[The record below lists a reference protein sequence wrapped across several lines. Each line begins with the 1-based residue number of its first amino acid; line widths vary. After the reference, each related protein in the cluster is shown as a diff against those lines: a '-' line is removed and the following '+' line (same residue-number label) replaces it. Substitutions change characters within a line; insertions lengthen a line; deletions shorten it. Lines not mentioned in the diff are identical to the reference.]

1 MAWLDPCRGA
11 ELGFVHGVVAA
22 PASRLAHRGTNY
34 GAVTRAAPTRGIGHP
49 ITSCCPT
56 RASWCCAG
64 PPKTPQAAKTC
75 LCRGAPGSPPR
86 SAPTSAGGTGV
97 ALGVPD
103 QHEQSKHPALSH
115 SARGRSPAVPPK
127 KAAEPPLPDAGGKLP
142 PPAAALLR
150 CVPPRRS
157 AAPLSPVPGSGEQIN
172 IHHQGAEHMEYE

>member
-34 GAVTRAAPTRGIGHP
+34 GAVTWAAPTRGIGHP

-75 LCRGAPGSPPR
+75 LHRGAPGSPPR

-115 SARGRSPAVPPK
+115 SARGRSPAAPPQK
-127 KAAEPPLPDAGGKLP
+127 SCRASPSRRGRETPSTCGSAPPVC
-142 PPAAALLR
+142 AAAAQ
-150 CVPPRRS
+150 CS
-157 AAPLSPVPGSGEQIN
+157 AVISSAWER
-172 IHHQGAEHMEYE
+172 GAD